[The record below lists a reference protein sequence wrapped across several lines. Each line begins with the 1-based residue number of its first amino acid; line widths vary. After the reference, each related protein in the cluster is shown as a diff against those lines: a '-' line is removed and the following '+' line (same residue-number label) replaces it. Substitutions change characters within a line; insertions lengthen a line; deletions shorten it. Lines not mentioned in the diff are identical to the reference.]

1 MFTGLQARNGELYI
15 SSFEL
20 ARVTGKTH
28 GRILLDIKEERA
40 KLQAL
45 VPSLKAVDKTFLEA
59 VLEGFSEESYIDS
72 TGRVRPMFHL
82 SELVVKIMLARYSLK
97 VVLHFMELFEQYRP
111 ILLAPPMYVCLIK
124 DLDTENFKV
133 GTTTDVEKAL
143 AYLQENWDG
152 ELSIYYASLVC
163 SKDIEEKVHN
173 HFRAYKLRGEW
184 FSSKLDKLEV
194 IDYIEAQEEEYE

>member
-1 MFTGLQARNGELYI
+1 MFTGIKARNGELYI

-20 ARVTGKTH
+20 ARVAGKPH
-28 GRILLDIKEERA
+28 GRILLDINEERA

-45 VPSLKAVDKTFLEA
+45 TSNLRAVDKTFLEA

-82 SELVVKIMLARYSLK
+82 SELAVKIMLARYSLK

-111 ILLAPPMYVCLIK
+111 LLLAPPLYVCLIK
-124 DLDTENFKV
+124 DLDTENFIV
-133 GTTTDVEKAL
+133 GTTTDVERVFAE
-143 AYLQENWDG
+143 LQANWDG
-152 ELSIYYASLVC
+152 ELSIYYASIVC